1 MHPNLEKL
9 SILRSASI
17 RDAIT
22 KMDVTRVGIIIVLD
36 QAERLVGT
44 VTDGDL
50 RRATLAN
57 IDFDEPV
64 GVLLDRKS
72 GSMHASPITAPADT
86 DRGSLL
92 KILQQHSIR
101 HLPLTDSDQKFVG
114 LVTQDEFVPKEMASV
129 QALLMAGG
137 QGNRLRP
144 LTETLPKPM
153 LPMGERPLLEIIVQ
167 QLRMAGINRIN
178 LAVHHES
185 EKITQ
190 HFGDG
195 SEFGVSIS
203 YVTEDRPLGTAG
215 ALGLMEIP
223 RETTLVM
230 NGDILTQVDFQAMLD
245 FHRECRA
252 DLTVAVQ
259 RHEMKI
265 PYGVLECEGTVVK
278 GIAEKPDFN
287 FFLNAG
293 MYLLEPPVYGF
304 IPAGEPY
311 DMTDLIQHLL
321 DEGRAVAAFPVLEY
335 WIDIGAPEEYQRA
348 QEFVKN
354 QQANK

>member
-1 MHPNLEKL
+1 MDASLQELTIPD
-9 SILRSASI
+9 SATL
-17 RDAIT
+17 RDAIAR
-22 KMDVTRVGIIIVLD
+22 MDVTRNGIVLVMD
-36 QAERLVGT
+36 ADERLVGT
-44 VTDGDL
+44 ITDGDV
-50 RRATLAN
+50 RRAILAN
-57 IDFDEPV
+57 IGLAESV
-64 GVLLDRKS
+64 EVLLEQRTGPLS
-72 GSMHASPITAPADT
+72 AGPITAPESADRAT
-86 DRGSLL
+86 LL
-92 KILQQHSIR
+92 QTLRQHNIR
-101 HLPLTDSDQKFVG
+101 HLPIVDLGQRLVG
-114 LVTQDEFVPKEMASV
+114 LVTIDEFVPKETPSV
-129 QALLMAGG
+129 RALLMAGG

-167 QLRMAGINRIN
+167 QLRDAGINRIN
-178 LAVHHES
+178 VAVHHES
-185 EKITQ
+185 EKITH

-195 SEFGVSIS
+195 SKLGVSIN

-215 ALGLMEIP
+215 ALGLMETP
-223 RETTLVM
+223 GETTLVM

-265 PYGVLECEGTVVK
+265 PYGVLECEGSIVK
-278 GIAEKPDFN
+278 GIAEKPVLN

-293 MYLLEPPVYGF
+293 MYFLEPSVYGF

-311 DMTDLIQHLL
+311 DMTDLIQRLV

-335 WIDIGAPEEYQRA
+335 WIDIGAPEEYERA